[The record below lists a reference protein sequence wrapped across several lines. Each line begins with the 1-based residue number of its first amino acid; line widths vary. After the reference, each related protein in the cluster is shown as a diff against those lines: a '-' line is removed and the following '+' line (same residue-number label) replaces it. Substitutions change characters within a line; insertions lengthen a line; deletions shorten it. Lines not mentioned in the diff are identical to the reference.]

1 MLLKPFACILER
13 GFFFPLTINLNIG
26 YDWNIAIIYRDS
38 INSEYSTSA
47 LFSVCLTKHCLR
59 IQPLLSAENKLLL
72 NYLTHQMVLGGSEID
87 QSTMTSLKVL
97 GPLDQDLLSKM
108 HSL

>member
-1 MLLKPFACILER
+1 M
-13 GFFFPLTINLNIG
+13 
-26 YDWNIAIIYRDS
+26 
-38 INSEYSTSA
+38 
-47 LFSVCLTKHCLR
+47 
-59 IQPLLSAENKLLL
+59 QPLLSAENKLLLLLL

>member
-13 GFFFPLTINLNIG
+13 GFSFPLTINLNIG
-26 YDWNIAIIYRDS
+26 YDWNIAIIIDR
-38 INSEYSTSA
+38 EYSTSA
-47 LFSVCLTKHCLR
+47 LFSVCLTKHRLR

-108 HSL
+108 HFL

>member
-1 MLLKPFACILER
+1 MLLKLFACILER

-47 LFSVCLTKHCLR
+47 LFSVCLTKHRLR
-59 IQPLLSAENKLLL
+59 IQPLLIADLITSLTEQNLLL
-72 NYLTHQMVLGGSEID
+72 IV
-87 QSTMTSLKVL
+87 SLKL
-97 GPLDQDLLSKM
+97 I
-108 HSL
+108 